1 MRPRTRRRPLPH
13 ESASPATA
21 PIVIATVA
29 RERGITGVHTH
40 VRQLRRYLDRTGGSA
55 ELVTPHSWAR
65 SGRWW
70 RGPALVPL
78 FGARVVLE
86 RVHGPAN
93 VWWYRSSHEH
103 FLRSALRRSL
113 AARGPCVVYAQC
125 PVSARAALE
134 ARTGPHQRVVLAV
147 HFRIS
152 QADEW
157 ADKGQISRG
166 GQRVPVDP
174 ADRTVR
180 GPARRRPRVRVHVGT
195 GPRSWSGCRRQN
207 ACGTPSSTTSSTCPR
222 LRRHPAAAGDLVTV
236 GNLEAVKNHRFLVRV
251 LAAAKQAGRTY
262 SLDVFGEGVERSRLL
277 ALTDELGLGGQV
289 RLHGFR
295 HDVQDRLPG
304 YRAYVHASYSES
316 SSLAIMEAMAAG
328 LPVLSSSAGAL
339 SELFRDP
346 DEGRFWP
353 IDDPEAAARILVELM
368 DDATRAGARGTGGK
382 GEVPHR
388 VRRRR
393 RGAPAA
399 RLPARYLTAAPPGGG
414 TDTPTRATGPRVPPG
429 AGTPRPAAGSGEQD
443 ECQEGAAHD
452 VGRPVGGTE
461 DERCGHETRGRRRQR
476 PPPPART
483 SARGRAGTHRGR
495 PGPPPC
501 ARTGSCPRTAG
512 RHRAGRDGRPRASR
526 EARALRT
533 RRRGRDRGPPVAT
546 IASARPRRGT

>member
-1 MRPRTRRRPLPH
+1 MRPRARRQPLSH
-13 ESASPATA
+13 RSPIPTEDPA
-21 PIVIATVA
+21 IVIATVA

-86 RVHGPAN
+86 RVHGPVN
-93 VWWYRSSHEH
+93 VWWYRSSHEY

-113 AARGPCVVYAQC
+113 ADRGPCVVYAQC
-125 PVSARAALE
+125 PVSARAALD

-166 GQRVPVDP
+166 GRVYRWIR
-174 ADRTVR
+174 RTERSVV
-180 GPARRRPRVRVHVGT
+180 PRVDGLVFVS
-195 GPRSWSGCRRQN
+195 SWARTAVVEWMPEAEPVRHTVLHN
-207 ACGTPSSTTSSTCPR
+207 FVNMPSPPVS
-222 LRRHPAAAGDLVTV
+222 PAAQGDLVTI
-236 GNLEAVKNHRFLVRV
+236 GNLEAVKNHRFLLRV

-262 SLDVFGEGVERSRLL
+262 SLDVFGEGVERARLL

-295 HDVQDRLPG
+295 NDVQDRLPG

-346 DEGRFWP
+346 DQGRFWP
-353 IDDPEAAARILVELM
+353 IDDPEAAAGILVELM
-368 DDATRAGARGTGGK
+368 DDAS
-382 GEVPHR
+382 E
-388 VRRRR
+388 
-393 RGAPAA
+393 
-399 RLPARYLTAAPPGGG
+399 L
-414 TDTPTRATGPRVPPG
+414 
-429 AGTPRPAAGSGEQD
+429 E
-443 ECQEGAAHD
+443 
-452 VGRPVGGTE
+452 
-461 DERCGHETRGRRRQR
+461 
-476 PPPPART
+476 
-483 SARGRAGTHRGR
+483 
-495 PGPPPC
+495 
-501 ARTGSCPRTAG
+501 
-512 RHRAGRDGRPRASR
+512 RAGRAAREKFRTEYDADVVAPRLLDFL
-526 EARALRT
+526 RAT
-533 RRRGRDRGPPVAT
+533 
-546 IASARPRRGT
+546 